1 MNAEQPMGAGQLGG
15 AFRALRDRLR
25 SLGCADRDN

>member
-1 MNAEQPMGAGQLGG
+1 MNAEQPICAGQLGG
-15 AFRALRDRLR
+15 AFRALRDQLR